1 MADTDQIR
9 DAFVERLFGSALGTM
24 DVFTVYLGDRLGLYR
39 ALAQHGPLTSGELAQ
54 RAGIN
59 AR

>member
-39 ALAQHGPLTSGELAQ
+39 ALAQHGSLTPGELAQ